1 MVVSHWESAVMS
13 KPQDLDALES
23 TKIILSNEFSH
34 SIDRLL
40 PMQTC
45 CIFEPSMGFLP
56 QWRLI
61 CRLIEING
69 PQITSNQPRHPRQ
82 IKDEK
87 VFSKSIL
94 WQWTSPM
101 SIIGE
106 NIQKQSK
113 WAQWLNRYLKHRKN
127 CECCHHHS
135 VFKGHN
141 AIVHIVVLNCQE
153 CNQCLKCQVSGHK
166 KIPKIWKLFKNL
178 KTFKKSENF

>member
-13 KPQDLDALES
+13 KPQDLHALES

-40 PMQTC
+40 PLQTC

-82 IKDEK
+82 IAKIRDGK
-87 VFSKSIL
+87 VSSKSSFPNTFSAL
-94 WQWTSPM
+94 WVGKPVY
-101 SIIGE
+101 I
-106 NIQKQSK
+106 
-113 WAQWLNRYLKHRKN
+113 Y
-127 CECCHHHS
+127 CH
-135 VFKGHN
+135 
-141 AIVHIVVLNCQE
+141 VHILPYMVYC
-153 CNQCLKCQVSGHK
+153 H
-166 KIPKIWKLFKNL
+166 IWHMAISTVGIFLP
-178 KTFKKSENF
+178 TP